1 MRWLF
6 FAVQN
11 NSIGDLL
18 IYDHDIGRT
27 MRQYIDWW
35 EHKFIISDNKDPP
48 LPSRESR
55 KVLQCLQHTHSHI
68 YLNCAL
74 LLRRLVKMSSF
85 FLIIF
90 ILAILIIISES
101 GRGLSS
107 FWSCPCSHLRTKQH
121 LASPHW
127 SELLVVKSLTRTMKK
142 MTAGPQPCP
151 CRSALHMRRFQALR
165 KLRRERRWTM
175 QSRRRE
181 RTSLKTGKTGREK
194 TSKSSGWDCGLGS
207 SLLGTPP
214 PPSHLW
220 RWTRP
225 GPPSP
230 HQKQQNS
237 GEKTLCP
244 LPSSYFG
251 FPCLLQ

>member
-1 MRWLF
+1 MIMTLEGPWDNTLIGGNISLLF
-6 FAVQN
+6 QTIKTLHSRVGNPEKSCNVCNTSTHTFIWIVLFYWSAW
-11 NSIGDLL
+11 SRCHLL
-18 IYDHDIGRT
+18 
-27 MRQYIDWW
+27 
-35 EHKFIISDNKDPP
+35 KK
-48 LPSRESR
+48 
-55 KVLQCLQHTHSHI
+55 
-68 YLNCAL
+68 
-74 LLRRLVKMSSF
+74 
-85 FLIIF
+85 IIF

-175 QSRRRE
+175 QSRKRE

-207 SLLGTPP
+207 SLLDTLP

-220 RWTRP
+220 RWTTP

-237 GEKTLCP
+237 GEKILCP
-244 LPSSYFG
+244 LPSFYFG